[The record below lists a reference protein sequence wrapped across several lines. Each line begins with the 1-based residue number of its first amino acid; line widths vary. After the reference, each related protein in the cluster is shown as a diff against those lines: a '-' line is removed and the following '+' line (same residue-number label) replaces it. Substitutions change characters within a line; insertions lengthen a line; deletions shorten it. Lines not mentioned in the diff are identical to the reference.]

1 MIFHRIRCVGLAV
14 LLVSSASPLVAQVG
28 HSLLWVPEQTEAEK
42 KIRHTSIRKT
52 MDRVAPAIVHVMVRV
67 SGAFRLQRDSSGV
80 VISPSGLVLTN
91 WHLVSE
97 VESKKDAFVRFAV
110 RVKTASGIE
119 YPAKVVAKDEGTDL
133 VLLKIDLSQGA
144 KLPYAKLGNQPVPG
158 ETVIVGS
165 RPGEG
170 IYANFIGSLS
180 PSLTAVTVHGKTI
193 AKADIALA
201 DANVNVFADGSPVF
215 DINGRVL
222 AIVNTSNV
230 KPPLHEKSS
239 DEERKAYR
247 TSFGF
252 ATRVAAAKR
261 VFAKH
266 LEGIEAN
273 PETSA
278 ESRARRQGL
287 ADAVSRASRSVVSV
301 RRASLKKVPKSDA
314 SDPHGKFPN
323 DALGSGV
330 IVHESGLVLTN
341 AHIAGKK
348 GAKVWVTTVGGKTY
362 EGVVLDASS
371 AKNTAV
377 IKLVLPP
384 NTKLPFL
391 TLADSTLGQ
400 LGERVATLG
409 NRYGHTVTA
418 KVGVLSSKQRSKDVG
433 DQHKRSMGHFQTD
446 ATIHNG
452 NTGGALI
459 NADGELLGV
468 NDVLAA
474 GDEMDQKE
482 RHAAKMALTDT
493 TIGFALPANVI
504 RETLREGLTGAAGKT
519 GHLAE
524 APKVT
529 AEALK
534 RRSSQI
540 TRVVQ
545 KHADSFLNVFVKK
558 VTLGAPKG
566 GLMADLFPEPADD
579 KHFHLLGQGSGVIID
594 PTGLALTNWH
604 VVDAATYKDGAA
616 RKDHKVFVSLH
627 TGKKY
632 EVEILSTSRIDDL
645 ALLQLK
651 LAPGETVEA
660 IRLGDS
666 DKIKVGDTAI
676 AVGNPHGFANS
687 VTVGLVSAKNRD
699 IRIKGR
705 ARFFRG
711 LIQTDAAINPGN
723 SGGALIDLNGYLI
736 GINNAGHTREARQGF
751 SIPVNYVRKKFHST
765 LLSSDK
771 LRSVFLG
778 METETRDGV
787 AFVKTVSSFG
797 PAADAGVQIGDE
809 IVRAQSQK
817 ISDSVHFVKVAR
829 SAVPFEPFGLVVKRA
844 LKTKKLVLEPLSDA
858 SWAVFRRANFAV
870 KEVGWDVEGKKF
882 RSAAVAAYRE
892 YTGDQTGEP
901 TEFMESGLVVTHVR
915 PDAVEAGMDM
925 KKGDVIVGI
934 RTLVREIHLQDRY
947 VLENIHTLQ
956 RLRQFIRGH
965 ATKKGT
971 KVELWTVRDGKVIK
985 VQVIAKKVKPQ

>member
-1 MIFHRIRCVGLAV
+1 MTSHRIRCIGLAV
-14 LLVSSASPLVAQVG
+14 LLVSSAAPLVAQAG
-28 HSLLWVPEQTEAEK
+28 HSLLRIPEQTEAEK
-42 KIRHTSIRKT
+42 KIRLTSIRRT
-52 MDRVAPAIVHVMVRV
+52 MDRVAPAIVHVKVKV
-67 SGAFRLQRDSSGV
+67 NGLFRLQRDSSGV
-80 VISPSGLVLTN
+80 VISPGGLVLTN
-91 WHLVSE
+91 WHLVRE
-97 VESKKDAFVRFAV
+97 VEIKKSGAVGFAV
-110 RVKTASGIE
+110 KVKTASGTE

-230 KPPLHEKSS
+230 KLPLHEKSS

-278 ESRARRQGL
+278 
-287 ADAVSRASRSVVSV
+287 VVSV

-323 DALGSGV
+323 DDLGSGV

-391 TLADSTLGQ
+391 TLADSSSGQ
-400 LGERVATLG
+400 LGERVAALG

-418 KVGVLSSKQRSKDVG
+418 KVGVLSSKQRSQDVG

-468 NDVLAA
+468 NDVRAA
-474 GDEMDQKE
+474 IDEMDKKE
-482 RHAAKMALTDT
+482 QAQAKMALTDT

-504 RETLREGLTGAAGKT
+504 REELREALTGAVGKT
-519 GHLAE
+519 GHLVE
-524 APKVT
+524 VPKST
-529 AEALK
+529 AAALE
-534 RRSSQI
+534 RRASQI
-540 TRVVQ
+540 TAVVQ
-545 KHADSFLNVFVKK
+545 KHANSFLNVFVKK

-616 RKDHKVFVSLH
+616 KKDHKVFVSLH

-645 ALLQLK
+645 ALYRHPERCHLLSGHSRRICELELPSVLVQRRRLVREAHQRAQVVALPVLQHAPTRRVHHHRHQRQRQVFAIARCEAAVRHPH
-651 LAPGETVEA
+651 LAQVLLCSTALDAVELPALLRLCSRLRLVVRRQEPTPLVTVLAVVEHLA
-660 IRLGDS
+660 HRGRQLLHVPLHRLGQRL
-666 DKIKVGDTAI
+666 
-676 AVGNPHGFANS
+676 HGTQLFLDGFQQLR
-687 VTVGLVSAKNRD
+687 TCQWQRLGLVCPTAAHRTTPWMGEPVRSQMLTE
-699 IRIKGR
+699 R
-705 ARFFRG
+705 ALTHLESRAPQG
-711 LIQTDAAINPGN
+711 PAQ
-723 SGGALIDLNGYLI
+723 SGGAHRRLKRQHPTHHVQHRR
-736 GINNAGHTREARQGF
+736 GHHRRTQLGQ
-751 SIPVNYVRKKFHST
+751 P
-765 LLSSDK
+765 
-771 LRSVFLG
+771 SV
-778 METETRDGV
+778 
-787 AFVKTVSSFG
+787 
-797 PAADAGVQIGDE
+797 
-809 IVRAQSQK
+809 
-817 ISDSVHFVKVAR
+817 
-829 SAVPFEPFGLVVKRA
+829 
-844 LKTKKLVLEPLSDA
+844 
-858 SWAVFRRANFAV
+858 
-870 KEVGWDVEGKKF
+870 
-882 RSAAVAAYRE
+882 
-892 YTGDQTGEP
+892 DQRLFP
-901 TEFMESGLVVTHVR
+901 
-915 PDAVEAGMDM
+915 P
-925 KKGDVIVGI
+925 
-934 RTLVREIHLQDRY
+934 TLV
-947 VLENIHTLQ
+947 
-956 RLRQFIRGH
+956 
-965 ATKKGT
+965 
-971 KVELWTVRDGKVIK
+971 
-985 VQVIAKKVKPQ
+985 PQQPTRRR

>member
-1 MIFHRIRCVGLAV
+1 
-14 LLVSSASPLVAQVG
+14 
-28 HSLLWVPEQTEAEK
+28 
-42 KIRHTSIRKT
+42 
-52 MDRVAPAIVHVMVRV
+52 
-67 SGAFRLQRDSSGV
+67 
-80 VISPSGLVLTN
+80 
-91 WHLVSE
+91 
-97 VESKKDAFVRFAV
+97 
-110 RVKTASGIE
+110 
-119 YPAKVVAKDEGTDL
+119 
-133 VLLKIDLSQGA
+133 
-144 KLPYAKLGNQPVPG
+144 
-158 ETVIVGS
+158 
-165 RPGEG
+165 
-170 IYANFIGSLS
+170 
-180 PSLTAVTVHGKTI
+180 
-193 AKADIALA
+193 
-201 DANVNVFADGSPVF
+201 
-215 DINGRVL
+215 
-222 AIVNTSNV
+222 
-230 KPPLHEKSS
+230 
-239 DEERKAYR
+239 
-247 TSFGF
+247 
-252 ATRVAAAKR
+252 
-261 VFAKH
+261 
-266 LEGIEAN
+266 
-273 PETSA
+273 
-278 ESRARRQGL
+278 
-287 ADAVSRASRSVVSV
+287 
-301 RRASLKKVPKSDA
+301 
-314 SDPHGKFPN
+314 
-323 DALGSGV
+323 
-330 IVHESGLVLTN
+330 LVLTN

-348 GAKVWVTTVGGKTY
+348 GAKVWVTTVGGNTY

-468 NDVLAA
+468 NDVRAA
-474 GDEMDQKE
+474 IDEMDKKE
-482 RHAAKMALTDT
+482 QAQAKMALTDT

-504 RETLREGLTGAAGKT
+504 REELREALTGAVGKT
-519 GHLAE
+519 GHLVE
-524 APKVT
+524 VPKST
-529 AEALK
+529 AAALE
-534 RRSSQI
+534 RRASQV

-545 KHADSFLNVFVKK
+545 KHANSFLNVFVKK
-558 VTLGAPKG
+558 VTLDAPKG

-579 KHFHLLGQGSGVIID
+579 KDFYLLGQGSGVIID

-676 AVGNPHGFANS
+676 AVGNPHGYSNS
-687 VTVGLVSAKNRD
+687 VTVGLVSAKNRA

-736 GINNAGHTREARQGF
+736 GINNAGHSREARQGF

-778 METETRDGV
+778 LETETRDGV
-787 AFVKTVSSFG
+787 AVVKTVSNFG

-809 IVRAQSQK
+809 IVLAQSQK

-829 SAVPFEPFGLVVKRA
+829 SAVPFEPFELVVKRA

-870 KEVGWDVEGKKF
+870 KEVGWDVEGKRF

-892 YTGDQTGEP
+892 YTGDPKGEP

-915 PDAVEAGMDM
+915 PVAVEAGMDM

-971 KVELWTVRDGKVIK
+971 KVELWTVRDGRVIK
-985 VQVIAKKVKPQ
+985 AQVIAKKVKPQ